1 MDGMA
6 ADFRALFERSR
17 VWILMAKTDIAMR
30 YRRSL
35 LGPFW
40 ISIAMAAMVLAI
52 GTLFSQVMQ
61 KPYQE
66 FLTYFGCGIL
76 AWTLLSTM
84 ITESCIIVTEAEGH
98 LRSIRIPIPVLA
110 ARMVMR
116 NFIIFGHNALVVL
129 TMLVL
134 LGHHFAWANILAIP
148 GLMAYAV
155 IGLCAGIALGPI
167 CARFRDLSPLVA
179 NVIQILFFLTPIFW
193 VPGSSL
199 SRPVVIH
206 GNPFYHLVEVVR
218 RPLLGEA
225 PDMLSWL
232 AVGLI
237 VLVSIAAA
245 ALSLAYTRRRVFL
258 WL

>member
-1 MDGMA
+1 MDGTGSDFA
-6 ADFRALFERSR
+6 AIFQRRR
-17 VWILMAKTDIAMR
+17 VWFLMAKTDIAMR

-40 ISIAMAAMVLAI
+40 ISIAMAAMVLSI

-61 KPYQE
+61 TPYQE

-134 LGHHFAWANILAIP
+134 LGHQFAWANILAIP

-155 IGLCAGIALGPI
+155 IGLCVGIAMGPF
-167 CARFRDLSPLVA
+167 CARFRDVPPLVA

-199 SRPVVIH
+199 SRTVVIH
-206 GNPFYHLVEVVR
+206 GNPFFHLVEVVR

-225 PDMLSWL
+225 PDALSCL

-237 VLVSIAAA
+237 ALLSIAVAG
-245 ALSLAYTRRRVFL
+245 LSLAFSRRRVFL